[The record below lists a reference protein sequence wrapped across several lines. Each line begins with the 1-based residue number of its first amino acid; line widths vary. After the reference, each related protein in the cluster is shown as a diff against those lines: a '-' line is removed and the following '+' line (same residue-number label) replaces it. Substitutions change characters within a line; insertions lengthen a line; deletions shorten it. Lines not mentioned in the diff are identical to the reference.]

1 MRWPFFRKKQETKI
15 HLCLNYI
22 EDACEMTSW
31 VKDVHYSVLLGNTKV
46 GECDLRL
53 GMNEE
58 LYYAGQ
64 IGYRI
69 YYPYRGHGYA
79 YEACIILFALAKK
92 EYGFHELLITCSPE
106 NIASHKTLVKLQG
119 TLLKTVRVPSSHWLY
134 QRGETTKEI
143 FYYSL

>member
-53 GMNEE
+53 GKNYIM
-58 LYYAGQ
+58 LD
-64 IGYRI
+64 R
-69 YYPYRGHGYA
+69 
-79 YEACIILFALAKK
+79 LD
-92 EYGFHELLITCSPE
+92 
-106 NIASHKTLVKLQG
+106 IASIIHIEDMDMLMK
-119 TLLKTVRVPSSHWLY
+119 RVLFFLHWLKKNMVFMNY
-134 QRGETTKEI
+134 
-143 FYYSL
+143 